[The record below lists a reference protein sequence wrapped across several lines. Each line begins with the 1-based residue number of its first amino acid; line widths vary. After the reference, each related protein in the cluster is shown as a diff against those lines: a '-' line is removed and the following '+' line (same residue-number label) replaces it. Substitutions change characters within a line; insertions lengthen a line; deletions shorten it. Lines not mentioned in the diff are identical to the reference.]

1 MDDMAD
7 PDGSPASSTGEST
20 GGAEV
25 SAPVVGDAA
34 GTVANGSEGT
44 VGEGPVEPPIADEV
58 SERPFEE
65 FLLPDSLPFWPATQP
80 ESELDLD
87 EVAEPKTEPNQPES
101 VDGNGT
107 GEPVDSET
115 MLACLKLKVQAKQ
128 MNLILV
134 DSLVLPLSQSVLL
147 LYFHILLY
155 LRVS

>member
-65 FLLPDSLPFWPATQP
+65 FPASRQP
-80 ESELDLD
+80 
-87 EVAEPKTEPNQPES
+87 AI
-101 VDGNGT
+101 
-107 GEPVDSET
+107 
-115 MLACLKLKVQAKQ
+115 LASYPA
-128 MNLILV
+128 
-134 DSLVLPLSQSVLL
+134 
-147 LYFHILLY
+147 
-155 LRVS
+155 RE